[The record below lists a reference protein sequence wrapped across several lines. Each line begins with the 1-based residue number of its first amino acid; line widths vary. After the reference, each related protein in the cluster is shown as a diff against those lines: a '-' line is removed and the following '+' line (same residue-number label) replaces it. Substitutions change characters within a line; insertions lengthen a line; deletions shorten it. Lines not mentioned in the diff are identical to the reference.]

1 MSPPVSGPPRS
12 RKGAVL
18 FLVAGLLLA
27 LVAIWLTPERLH
39 RSGSAAAL
47 VRFDL
52 ALILLGATLAGAGA
66 LALLRGRRG
75 LPLLLALGV
84 LLIGGYR
91 VSFARAYPRNLVLTP
106 SGLLQVWRVITGQD
120 LALDAY
126 DPRPMLNSESH
137 EPIRARFSAFNVHSH
152 FGKLAI
158 TPAELFAILDSCGVS
173 KVVNLDGSSEAEIQR
188 FARDFQGR
196 VIVFR
201 HLWFPVGTI
210 KDSYFDTT
218 LARLE
223 RAVPAGARGAK
234 IWKNLGLHARDTTG
248 KLVPIDDPRMDRIY
262 QRAGELHIP
271 VMMHVGDPLAFFQPF
286 DGRNERYEQLR
297 GGFAWSIAGQQDIDP
312 DAPSQQELVAEFGRA
327 VGKHPGTTFIGA
339 HMLFMSDDLAG
350 LGALLDQHPN
360 LYLDISADVPE
371 LGREPYTARAFFIKY
386 QDRLLFATDA
396 HHKYIGTRN
405 YRAYFRFLET
415 FDEYFDYPFREL
427 RDGGRWKIY
436 GLGLPDSVLKKV
448 YATNP
453 AKVIDFR

>member
-1 MSPPVSGPPRS
+1 MNQRHSSPSGAPRS
-12 RKGAVL
+12 AVL
-18 FLVAGLLLA
+18 LLVAGLLMA
-27 LVAIWLTPERLH
+27 LLPMWLTPERLH
-39 RSGSAAAL
+39 RPDSTTALLRFELAVIVLGAILAAL
-47 VRFDL
+47 GLGVLRQKRWRL
-52 ALILLGATLAGAGA
+52 AVVLA
-66 LALLRGRRG
+66 LAL
-75 LPLLLALGV
+75 V
-84 LLIGGYR
+84 CIGGYR
-91 VSFARAYPRNLVLTP
+91 VYFARAYPRNVVLDP
-106 SGLLQVWRVITGQD
+106 GGLLQTWHVLTGQD

-126 DPRPMLNSESH
+126 DPRPMLNLESH
-137 EPIRARFSAFNVHSH
+137 EPIRARFPAFNVHSH

-173 KVVNLDGSSEAEIQR
+173 KVVNLDGSNEDEIRR
-188 FARDFQGR
+188 FAVDFQGR

-210 KDSYFDTT
+210 KDTYFDTT

-223 RAVPAGARGAK
+223 RAVPAGARGVK
-234 IWKNLGLHARDTTG
+234 IWKNLGLHTRDASG

-262 QRAGELHIP
+262 QRAGELHVP
-271 VMMHVGDPLAFFQPF
+271 VMMHVGDPFAFFQPF

-297 GGFAWSIAGQQDIDP
+297 GGFAWSIEGQHDIDP

-339 HMLFMSDDLAG
+339 HMLFMSDDLAA

-360 LYLDISADVPE
+360 LYLDMSADVPE
-371 LGREPYTARAFFIKY
+371 LGRRPYSARAFFIKY
-386 QDRLLFATDA
+386 QDRILFATDA

-415 FDEYFDYPFREL
+415 WDEYFDYPFREL

-436 GLGLPDSVLKKV
+436 GLGLPDSVLKKI
-448 YATNP
+448 YTTNP
-453 AKVIDFR
+453 PKVIDFR